1 MGITAS
7 SLNLTDFDIER
18 ECCCCCCRSFSI
30 FHSENFLFSSSVRR
44 RESLFFIQF
53 YSQEVLSLVVVWCP
67 SKSNDTRRE
76 QTTHISLLSSSSHE
90 QTEISSYCY
99 NVFTSAE
106 IQTLYKRF
114 QQLDK
119 KHKGYISED
128 ELLNIPELAINPLAP
143 RIVQL
148 FVNVNFKEFCRLL
161 SLLSKNANEKS
172 KISFMFR
179 VYDVDADGIVSR
191 NDLEII
197 LRQLV
202 GSTLSEEKIDAL
214 VQKAMNEVL
223 ELENNT
229 SNSDS
234 NNRKN
239 NSSSSN
245 NNNNATP
252 SFRAAGGGEDKDEAE
267 KLPGLTE
274 SAFYSVFSSGNAE
287 LVPTVSIHEDDD

>member
-1 MGITAS
+1 MS
-7 SLNLTDFDIER
+7 VVVVVVVLSL
-18 ECCCCCCRSFSI
+18 FSI
-30 FHSENFLFSSSVRR
+30 QRTFFSLLLCDD
-44 RESLFFIQF
+44 ESLFFLSNF
-53 YSQEVLSLVVVWCP
+53 THSSTLSLVVVWCP

-76 QTTHISLLSSSSHE
+76 QTTHISLLSSSSYE

-223 ELENNT
+223 ELEKNT

-239 NSSSSN
+239 NSSSS
-245 NNNNATP
+245 NNNATP

>member
-1 MGITAS
+1 MLLLLLS
-7 SLNLTDFDIER
+7 FFLYFPFR
-18 ECCCCCCRSFSI
+18 ELS
-30 FHSENFLFSSSVRR
+30 FLFYLYDD
-44 RESLFFIQF
+44 ESLFFYPILLIV
-53 YSQEVLSLVVVWCP
+53 VLSLVVWCP

-252 SFRAAGGGEDKDEAE
+252 SFRASGGGEEEEAE

>member
-1 MGITAS
+1 LLLS
-7 SLNLTDFDIER
+7 FFLYFPFR
-18 ECCCCCCRSFSI
+18 ELS
-30 FHSENFLFSSSVRR
+30 FLFYLYDD
-44 RESLFFIQF
+44 ESLFFYPILLIV
-53 YSQEVLSLVVVWCP
+53 VLSLVVWCP

-252 SFRAAGGGEDKDEAE
+252 SFRASGGGEEEEAE

-287 LVPTVSIHEDDD
+287 LVPTVSIHEDDE

>member
-1 MGITAS
+1 MLLLLLLLS
-7 SLNLTDFDIER
+7 FFLYFPFR
-18 ECCCCCCRSFSI
+18 ELS
-30 FHSENFLFSSSVRR
+30 FLFFCATTRVS
-44 RESLFFIQF
+44 FFYPILLTV
-53 YSQEVLSLVVVWCP
+53 VLS
-67 SKSNDTRRE
+67 
-76 QTTHISLLSSSSHE
+76 LSSSSGVLQKATTRDENKRLTLLLLLSSFTYE

-245 NNNNATP
+245 NNATP

>member
-1 MGITAS
+1 M
-7 SLNLTDFDIER
+7 
-18 ECCCCCCRSFSI
+18 
-30 FHSENFLFSSSVRR
+30 
-44 RESLFFIQF
+44 
-53 YSQEVLSLVVVWCP
+53 
-67 SKSNDTRRE
+67 
-76 QTTHISLLSSSSHE
+76 
-90 QTEISSYCY
+90 
-99 NVFTSAE
+99 
-106 IQTLYKRF
+106 
-114 QQLDK
+114 
-119 KHKGYISED
+119 
-128 ELLNIPELAINPLAP
+128 
-143 RIVQL
+143 
-148 FVNVNFKEFCRLL
+148 L

-245 NNNNATP
+245 NNNINA
-252 SFRAAGGGEDKDEAE
+252 
-267 KLPGLTE
+267 LPGLTE

>member
-1 MGITAS
+1 M
-7 SLNLTDFDIER
+7 
-18 ECCCCCCRSFSI
+18 SFKKQRHATRTNDSH
-30 FHSENFLFSSSVRR
+30 FPFVSSS
-44 RESLFFIQF
+44 
-53 YSQEVLSLVVVWCP
+53 Y
-67 SKSNDTRRE
+67 
-76 QTTHISLLSSSSHE
+76 E

-252 SFRAAGGGEDKDEAE
+252 SFRASGGGEDESE

>member
-1 MGITAS
+1 MLLLLLS
-7 SLNLTDFDIER
+7 FFLYFPFR
-18 ECCCCCCRSFSI
+18 ELS
-30 FHSENFLFSSSVRR
+30 FLFYLYDD
-44 RESLFFIQF
+44 ESLFFYPILLIV
-53 YSQEVLSLVVVWCP
+53 VLSLVVWCP

-245 NNNNATP
+245 NNATP
-252 SFRAAGGGEDKDEAE
+252 SFRASGGGEEEEAE

-287 LVPTVSIHEDDD
+287 LVPTVSIHEDDE

>member
-1 MGITAS
+1 MLLLLLS
-7 SLNLTDFDIER
+7 FFLYFPFR
-18 ECCCCCCRSFSI
+18 ELS
-30 FHSENFLFSSSVRR
+30 FLFFCATTRVS
-44 RESLFFIQF
+44 FFYPILLTV
-53 YSQEVLSLVVVWCP
+53 VLSLVVVWCP

-76 QTTHISLLSSSSHE
+76 QTTHISLLFSSSYE

-252 SFRAAGGGEDKDEAE
+252 SFRASGGGEEEEAE

>member
-76 QTTHISLLSSSSHE
+76 QTTHISLLSSSSYE

-223 ELENNT
+223 ELEKNT

-239 NSSSSN
+239 NSSSS
-245 NNNNATP
+245 NNNATP

>member
-1 MGITAS
+1 MLLLLLS
-7 SLNLTDFDIER
+7 FFLYFPFR
-18 ECCCCCCRSFSI
+18 ELS
-30 FHSENFLFSSSVRR
+30 FLFYLYDD
-44 RESLFFIQF
+44 ESLFFYPILLIV
-53 YSQEVLSLVVVWCP
+53 VLSLVVWCP

-245 NNNNATP
+245 NNNATP
-252 SFRAAGGGEDKDEAE
+252 SFRASGGGEDEAE

>member
-18 ECCCCCCRSFSI
+18 ECCCCCRSFSI

-76 QTTHISLLSSSSHE
+76 QTTHISLLSSSSYE

-252 SFRAAGGGEDKDEAE
+252 SFRASGGGEDKDEAE

>member
-76 QTTHISLLSSSSHE
+76 QTTHISLLSSSSYE

-223 ELENNT
+223 ELEKNT
-229 SNSDS
+229 SNGDS

-239 NSSSSN
+239 NSSSS
-245 NNNNATP
+245 NNNATP

>member
-1 MGITAS
+1 M
-7 SLNLTDFDIER
+7 
-18 ECCCCCCRSFSI
+18 
-30 FHSENFLFSSSVRR
+30 
-44 RESLFFIQF
+44 
-53 YSQEVLSLVVVWCP
+53 LSYFT
-67 SKSNDTRRE
+67 S
-76 QTTHISLLSSSSHE
+76 E

-229 SNSDS
+229 NNSDS

-252 SFRAAGGGEDKDEAE
+252 SFRASGGGKDEAE

>member
-1 MGITAS
+1 VS
-7 SLNLTDFDIER
+7 VVVVVVVLSL
-18 ECCCCCCRSFSI
+18 FSI
-30 FHSENFLFSSSVRR
+30 QRTFFSLLLCDD
-44 RESLFFIQF
+44 ESLFF
-53 YSQEVLSLVVVWCP
+53 LSNFTHSSTLSRRRLV
-67 SKSNDTRRE
+67 SFKKQRHATRTNDS
-76 QTTHISLLSSSSHE
+76 HFPFVSSSYE

-252 SFRAAGGGEDKDEAE
+252 SFRASGGGEDESE

>member
-1 MGITAS
+1 MS
-7 SLNLTDFDIER
+7 VVVVVVVLSL
-18 ECCCCCCRSFSI
+18 FSI
-30 FHSENFLFSSSVRR
+30 QRTFFSLLLCDD
-44 RESLFFIQF
+44 ESLFFLSNF
-53 YSQEVLSLVVVWCP
+53 THSSTLSLVVVWCP

-76 QTTHISLLSSSSHE
+76 QTTHISLLSSSSYE

-245 NNNNATP
+245 NNATP

>member
-1 MGITAS
+1 
-7 SLNLTDFDIER
+7 
-18 ECCCCCCRSFSI
+18 
-30 FHSENFLFSSSVRR
+30 
-44 RESLFFIQF
+44 
-53 YSQEVLSLVVVWCP
+53 
-67 SKSNDTRRE
+67 
-76 QTTHISLLSSSSHE
+76 LLSSSHE

-252 SFRAAGGGEDKDEAE
+252 SFRASGGGEEEEAE

-287 LVPTVSIHEDDD
+287 LVPTVSIHEDDE

>member
-1 MGITAS
+1 MLLLLLS
-7 SLNLTDFDIER
+7 FFLYFPFR
-18 ECCCCCCRSFSI
+18 ELS
-30 FHSENFLFSSSVRR
+30 FLFYLYDD
-44 RESLFFIQF
+44 ESLFFYPILLIV
-53 YSQEVLSLVVVWCP
+53 VLSLVVWCP

-245 NNNNATP
+245 NNNNAT
-252 SFRAAGGGEDKDEAE
+252 A
-267 KLPGLTE
+267 LPGLTE

-287 LVPTVSIHEDDD
+287 LVPTVSIHEDDE

>member
-1 MGITAS
+1 VLLLLLS
-7 SLNLTDFDIER
+7 FFLYFPFR
-18 ECCCCCCRSFSI
+18 ELS
-30 FHSENFLFSSSVRR
+30 FLFFCATTRVS
-44 RESLFFIQF
+44 FFYPILLTV
-53 YSQEVLSLVVVWCP
+53 VLSLVVVWCP

-76 QTTHISLLSSSSHE
+76 QTTHISLLFSSSYE

-245 NNNNATP
+245 NNNNNAT
-252 SFRAAGGGEDKDEAE
+252 A
-267 KLPGLTE
+267 LPGLTE

>member
-1 MGITAS
+1 MS
-7 SLNLTDFDIER
+7 VVVVVVVVVLSL
-18 ECCCCCCRSFSI
+18 FSI
-30 FHSENFLFSSSVRR
+30 RRTFFSLLLCNDD
-44 RESLFFIQF
+44 ESLFFLSNF
-53 YSQEVLSLVVVWCP
+53 THEVLSRRRRLV
-67 SKSNDTRRE
+67 SFKKQRHATRTNDS
-76 QTTHISLLSSSSHE
+76 HFPFVSSSYE

-252 SFRAAGGGEDKDEAE
+252 SFRASGGGEDESE

>member
-18 ECCCCCCRSFSI
+18 ECCCCCRSFSI

-76 QTTHISLLSSSSHE
+76 QTTHISLLSSSSYE

-223 ELENNT
+223 ELEKNT

-239 NSSSSN
+239 NSSSS
-245 NNNNATP
+245 NNNATP

>member
-76 QTTHISLLSSSSHE
+76 QTTHISLLSSSSYE

-245 NNNNATP
+245 NNATP

>member
-18 ECCCCCCRSFSI
+18 ECCCCCRSFSI

-44 RESLFFIQF
+44 RESLFFYPILLTR
-53 YSQEVLSLVVVWCP
+53 STLSRRRLV
-67 SKSNDTRRE
+67 SFKKQRHATRTNDS
-76 QTTHISLLSSSSHE
+76 HFPFVSSSYE

-245 NNNNATP
+245 NNATP